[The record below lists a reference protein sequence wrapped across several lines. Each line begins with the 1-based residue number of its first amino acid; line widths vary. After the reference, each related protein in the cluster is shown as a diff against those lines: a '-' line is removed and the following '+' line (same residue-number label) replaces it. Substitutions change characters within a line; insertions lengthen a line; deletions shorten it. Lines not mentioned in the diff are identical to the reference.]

1 MRSVILV
8 TKLEGDTIRRKCF
21 VTLDKIVAIE
31 VPFNETFKMYFD
43 NAIWNIPSDEYDRI
57 MYSWAPYYNDI
68 KEYRELCNNKYK

>member
-43 NAIWNIPSDEYDRI
+43 NALSSYSIPF
-57 MYSWAPYYNDI
+57 
-68 KEYRELCNNKYK
+68 